1 MLNLLLLISG
11 TVHPN
16 PGPNTGN
23 MKSIELCLVNMRS
36 IMPSD
41 CAAKLDELYSILCIK
56 EKFDILCVSESWLD
70 NIISDDAVKLPDY
83 QIFKNYRN
91 RHAGSM
97 AIYAHNSLPVKLI
110 APFGESSH
118 RIIYYICCGC
128 DNKQSSWSD

>member
-41 CAAKLDELYSILCIK
+41 CAANLDEFTLFCALK
-56 EKFDILCVSESWLD
+56 K
-70 NIISDDAVKLPDY
+70 KLT
-83 QIFKNYRN
+83 
-91 RHAGSM
+91 
-97 AIYAHNSLPVKLI
+97 
-110 APFGESSH
+110 
-118 RIIYYICCGC
+118 
-128 DNKQSSWSD
+128 